1 MKNGLKMRKL
11 ALLMAV
17 CFSTVSVHAQS
28 VKGNGPKVLTEN
40 EIEEKKAERDLK
52 EVTVSSTRSARKTD
66 NVPNV
71 VTVTTAEEIQEI
83 GARNISDVF
92 KDSPDVTVPQQTG
105 RFSIADGGR
114 GRGGLESINIR
125 GLQGNNVLLLVD
137 GIRVP
142 NQFSFS
148 AFQVGRGN
156 FLNVDSFRKIEVV
169 RGPSSTQYG
178 SDGLAGVV
186 NFQTFNPRDLIAK
199 GDDQGGFVK
208 SGYSSVDNSSNTTLA
223 YAGKNDH
230 GQGMVLGNFQSGHQY
245 ENQGSNYSNGINRS
259 APNPADYENAY
270 LLTKGFIT
278 IDPENKVGMT
288 YEGQQVQQNVS
299 NLSDLGFSGGWS
311 KNNVVTSTTQDT
323 TERKRLSAEYDYQ
336 DASSEYLQKANVMA
350 YYQTANVTQ
359 NGYQQRINT
368 PTPSVPNWRGRN
380 NVYTQD
386 TKGINALLESNSTVL
401 VNQRLTYGM
410 DWSSAAISGQMNTS
424 GYGSAAYPQRSK
436 TLYPSLT
443 PIPNSTYDLSG
454 AFFQS
459 EMEFDTLSIIPGVRY
474 DAYSIKAN
482 SGAYPS
488 NSASAIS
495 PRIGAVWNWM
505 PELRPFANWGTGFSA
520 PTPDQALSSYNPF
533 GAGAIGQYYTL
544 IPNPALKP
552 QTGNGVEVGT
562 RGRVGNWRYQ
572 VSGFAN
578 NYTNFIAQVTTKG
591 SGKSPED
598 PAIYQFQN
606 LNNVYIRGWD
616 VRTDWNFSKGWQ
628 ANAAMA
634 YSNGQQIQNGIAA
647 PLNSIQPLRAILGL
661 RYDSVQWGAFANLI
675 WNQAKSASTVNYNTK
690 SGGTA
695 NQFLSPA
702 SSVLNLT
709 GYWKPTKQWTVNAN
723 LNNALNSTYW
733 NWSGVQ
739 GSVAN
744 ISTSTY
750 NASAAQQSATAAPRN
765 VQVSA
770 RYEF

>member
-1 MKNGLKMRKL
+1 MNIGLKKRKL
-11 ALLMAV
+11 ALLIAMSFSAV
-17 CFSTVSVHAQS
+17 MVEAQS
-28 VKGNGPKVLTEN
+28 VNGRESTVLTQDQSEG
-40 EIEEKKAERDLK
+40 KQADRDLK
-52 EVTVSSTRSARKTD
+52 EVTVSSTRSERKTD
-66 NVPNV
+66 NVPNI
-71 VTVTTAEEIQEI
+71 VTINTAEEIQEI
-83 GARNISDVF
+83 GARNIGDVF

-105 RFSIADGGR
+105 RFSIAVGGK

-156 FLNVDSFRKIEVV
+156 FLDVDSFRKIEVV

-186 NFQTFNPRDLIAK
+186 NFQTFNPTDLIKK
-199 GDDQGGFVK
+199 GDDHGSFVR

-230 GQGMVLGNFQSGHQY
+230 VEGMVLGNFQSGHQY
-245 ENQGSNYSNGINRS
+245 ENQGSNYANGINRS
-259 APNPADYENAY
+259 APNPADYENSY
-270 LLTKGFIT
+270 LLSKGFIT
-278 IDPENKVGMT
+278 IDSGNKLGIT
-288 YEGQQVQQNVS
+288 YEGQHVQQNVS
-299 NLSDLGFSGGWS
+299 NLSDLGISGGWS
-311 KNNVVTSTTQDT
+311 RNNIATSTTQDT
-323 TERKRLSAEYDYQ
+323 TVRKRVSVEYDHQDSSAEYI
-336 DASSEYLQKANVMA
+336 QKAKVMT

-359 NGYQQRINT
+359 DGYQQRTNT
-368 PTPSVPNWRGRN
+368 PTPAIPNWRGRN
-380 NVYTQD
+380 NLYTQD

-410 DWSSAAISGQMNTS
+410 DWSSASISGQMNTG
-424 GYGSAAYPQRSK
+424 GYGSAAYPLGPK
-436 TLYPSLT
+436 PLYPSLT
-443 PIPNSTYDLSG
+443 PIPTSTYDLSG
-454 AFFQS
+454 VFLQS
-459 EMEFDTLSIIPGVRY
+459 EMEFDTLSIIPGIRY

-488 NSASAIS
+488 NSASAVS
-495 PRIGAVWNWM
+495 PRIGAVWNWIS
-505 PELRPFANWGTGFSA
+505 EFRPFANWGTGFSA

-533 GAGAIGQYYTL
+533 GAGAAGQYYTL

-572 VSGFAN
+572 VSGYAN
-578 NYTNFIAQVTTKG
+578 NYNNFIAQITTQG
-591 SGKSPED
+591 SADNPRN

-616 VRTDWNFSKGWQ
+616 LRTDWNFSDGWQ

-634 YSNGQQIQNGIAA
+634 YSNGQQIQNGISA
-647 PLNSIQPLRAILGL
+647 PLNTIQPLRAILGL
-661 RYDSVQWGAFANLI
+661 RYDSDKWGTFANLI
-675 WNQAKSASTVNYNTK
+675 WNQGKSASTVNYNTQ

-702 SSVLNLT
+702 STVLNLT
-709 GYWKPTKQWTVNAN
+709 SYWKPTKQWSINAN
-723 LNNALNSTYW
+723 LNNVFNSTYW

-744 ISTSTY
+744 MSSPTY

-765 VQVSA
+765 VQVSV
-770 RYEF
+770 RYDF